1 MQYNELKSLLDMHG
15 QAGEPFLAAYD
26 ESRAHEVVVYG
37 VGEVIGGY
45 AVRL

>member
-15 QAGEPFLAAYD
+15 QAGQPLLAADD
-26 ESRAHEVVVYG
+26 ERGAHEVVVDG
-37 VGEVIGGY
+37 VREMIGGY